1 MNFWDSFIIIFLAA
15 FLNIVIYI
23 FFKKYLYGKPDAG
36 MKFLTMTI
44 GKDILWLITSSII
57 IDKTREN
64 LLFMIICFI
73 IGSFLIYLSIIKLI
87 NKS

>member
-23 FFKKYLYGKPDAG
+23 LFKKYLYGKPDAG
-36 MKFLTMTI
+36 MKFLTMNI
-44 GKDILWLITSSII
+44 GKDIFWLITSLII